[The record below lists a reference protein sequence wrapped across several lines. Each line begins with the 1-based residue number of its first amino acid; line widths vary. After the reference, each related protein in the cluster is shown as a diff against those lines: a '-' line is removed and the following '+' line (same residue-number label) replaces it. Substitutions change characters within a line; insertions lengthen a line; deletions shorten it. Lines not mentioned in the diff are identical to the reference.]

1 MTVPS
6 RTEQKETEEGVTCL
20 GLADLSSNMS
30 FIRVLTLFHVVISP
44 TVAGAFRHLDM
55 GVSGSSVCDRKDTSN
70 RVADAF
76 TMAQTI
82 TMISS
87 THWNYAVTATYGL
100 LLSIFISS
108 ATAAARATYRVRPE
122 STAVLIN
129 RTVSLR
135 CAFDGLSAKD
145 QVNWYWYNPRSAA
158 KLYHISSGL
167 NVAPEFPRYLIAGNQ
182 KKGEFHLKIQN
193 ALPEDEG
200 NYRCSVFSVRDAGDA
215 KLTVVGKYMLIV

>member
-1 MTVPS
+1 MASGIDRPVLVTSRRYAVEPAGQDRPS
-6 RTEQKETEEGVTCL
+6 KAVAEDSGRCDVFGTHQGVIK
-20 GLADLSSNMS
+20 D
-30 FIRVLTLFHVVISP
+30 VLHP
-44 TVAGAFRHLDM
+44 RHYV
-55 GVSGSSVCDRKDTSN
+55 VSGCHFPDRESN
-70 RVADAF
+70 CQKFLVPEQSDVGGWAANRCAF
-76 TMAQTI
+76 KVLQAPFDQ
-82 TMISS
+82 
-87 THWNYAVTATYGL
+87 
-100 LLSIFISS
+100 
-108 ATAAARATYRVRPE
+108 AAAAATATYRVRPE

-135 CAFDGLSAKD
+135 CAFDGLSGKD

-182 KKGEFHLKIQN
+182 RKGEHHLKIQN

-215 KLTVVGKYMLIV
+215 KLTVVGKYMFIPSMFI

>member
-1 MTVPS
+1 
-6 RTEQKETEEGVTCL
+6 
-20 GLADLSSNMS
+20 MS

-44 TVAGAFRHLDM
+44 T
-55 GVSGSSVCDRKDTSN
+55 
-70 RVADAF
+70 
-76 TMAQTI
+76 
-82 TMISS
+82 
-87 THWNYAVTATYGL
+87 
-100 LLSIFISS
+100 